1 MFKEKEKHCFSYWWK
16 CCSYTVFQFQYVENL
31 SAKRTRDENTEQ
43 KIVEILQNLESL
55 TGQALLKKIL
65 EDKSY
70 DLFGDNKH
78 VYCQS
83 CQKLIT
89 LHHFNDETR
98 LKEHIITPAHIENS
112 QKITQ
117 K

>member
-1 MFKEKEKHCFSYWWK
+1 M
-16 CCSYTVFQFQYVENL
+16 
-31 SAKRTRDENTEQ
+31 
-43 KIVEILQNLESL
+43 
-55 TGQALLKKIL
+55 LKKIL

-89 LHHFNDETR
+89 LHRFNDGTR

-117 K
+117 E

>member
-1 MFKEKEKHCFSYWWK
+1 M
-16 CCSYTVFQFQYVENL
+16 
-31 SAKRTRDENTEQ
+31 
-43 KIVEILQNLESL
+43 
-55 TGQALLKKIL
+55 LKKIL

-89 LHHFNDETR
+89 LHHFNDGTRLKEHIITPHFNDGTR

-117 K
+117 E